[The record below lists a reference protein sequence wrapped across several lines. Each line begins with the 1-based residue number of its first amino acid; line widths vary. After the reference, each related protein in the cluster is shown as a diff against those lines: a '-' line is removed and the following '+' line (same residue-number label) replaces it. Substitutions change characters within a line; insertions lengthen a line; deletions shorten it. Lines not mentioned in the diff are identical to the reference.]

1 MKQTL
6 ISPVANTAVLLLAS
20 LTLLSTAGRAADLP
34 SASPI
39 QQQKSALLNGTTR
52 AICYSGFRHGQH
64 PDRGSGAVNPTDAQ
78 ILEDLKLLAT
88 NRFNLI
94 RLYDS
99 QENSESVLKL
109 IQANNLPLKVLLGA
123 WLDAEVNNPNCPW
136 LKQPYPADKL
146 AANKQKNA
154 LEVENAIRLANT
166 YSNVV
171 IAVAVGNE
179 ALVDWNDHMVPVDS
193 VIGYVRRVKKAVAQ
207 PVTVADN
214 YNWWAKQ
221 GGRLA
226 REVDFLSVHT
236 YPEWENKDIAEAM
249 PYSIANLQAVRNAF
263 PDKRLVITEAG
274 WATVAREFGPR
285 ASAEKQRRYF
295 DNLYAWAGKM
305 NITTFFFEAF
315 DEDWK
320 GDVNDPQGAEKHWGI
335 FDIDRKPKAGFAD
348 AK

>member
-1 MKQTL
+1 MKKIL
-6 ISPVANTAVLLLAS
+6 IFAAANAAMLLVAG
-20 LTLLSTAGRAADLP
+20 LTLLSVEARAADAP
-34 SASPI
+34 AKPI
-39 QQQKSALLNGTTR
+39 AQPKSALLGGTPR
-52 AICYSGFRHGQH
+52 GICYSGFRHGQH

-78 ILEDLKLLAT
+78 ILEDLRLLVT
-88 NRFNLI
+88 NRFHLI

-99 QENSESVLKL
+99 QENSEAVLKL
-109 IQANNLPLKVLLGA
+109 IRANGLPLKVLLGA
-123 WLDAEVNNPNCPW
+123 WLDAEVNNPRCPW
-136 LKQPYPADKL
+136 LKEPYPADKL

-171 IAVAVGNE
+171 VAVAVGNE
-179 ALVDWNDHMVPVDS
+179 ALVDWNDHMVPVES
-193 VIGYVRRVKKAVAQ
+193 VIGYVRRVKKSIPQ

-214 YNWWAKQ
+214 YDWWAKH
-221 GGRLA
+221 GAPLA

-236 YPEWENKDIAEAM
+236 YPAWENKDIDEAM
-249 PYSIANLQAVRNAF
+249 PYSIANIQAVRNAF

-285 ASAEKQRRYF
+285 ASVEKQKRYY
-295 DNLYAWAGKM
+295 DAVQAWADKV

-335 FDIDRKPKAGFAD
+335 FDIDRKPKAGFATP
-348 AK
+348 K